1 MYICTLYTVPKICT
15 FIHYT
20 APKIGTFA
28 HNTVPKNVHL
38 YTVPKICSLINFPVP
53 SSQKLQHVV
62 IERHEGGGGE
72 DKMGRASAHLLM
84 KAFLC
89 QAWAEPNPFMMQSP
103 PFYVKLG
110 LSQIFS

>member
-1 MYICTLYTVPKICT
+1 MYICLLYTVPKICT

-38 YTVPKICSLINFPVP
+38 YTVPKICSLVNFPVP

-62 IERHEGGGGE
+62 IGGE
-72 DKMGRASAHLLM
+72 EKLDRASAHLLM
-84 KAFLC
+84 KAFLF